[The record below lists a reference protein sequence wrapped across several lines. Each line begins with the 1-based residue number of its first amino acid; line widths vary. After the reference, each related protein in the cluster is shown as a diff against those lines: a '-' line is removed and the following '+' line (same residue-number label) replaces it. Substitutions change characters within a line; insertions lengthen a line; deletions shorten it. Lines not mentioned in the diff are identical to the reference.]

1 MLRVSFEA
9 EQYVRGDDGRVGWW
23 PWETISAMTRSTSLI
38 ARPLAVAALLFSC
51 GGRTGLNG
59 YVEASNPSQT
69 GDGGATDGTA
79 SVAGGPP
86 VYLVDDTGTLLR
98 FSPSSATFD
107 VIGPISCDPLDGG
120 TVAEAMAIDRAGT
133 VYLGLGDSRDQRLV
147 RVSGETGECESSAV
161 STGALKL
168 VANGLAFSA
177 DPGGQSETL
186 YGLVFDALDRVA
198 LALVDAQTLA
208 VRQIGEIV
216 NADLGGGY
224 LYSGADGVL
233 QLTATRDGAL
243 FFLMW
248 LYDPDIPP
256 DGARVYQLLEVDKAS
271 GGVDPTGPSRWV
283 IPSAGSP
290 LTQFPAVAAAFSG
303 SELYLFGVDPAAG
316 ATAAL
321 RIDEHGA
328 VVTEVAQHA
337 SRVVLAGAQTAGPT
351 R

>member
-1 MLRVSFEA
+1 
-9 EQYVRGDDGRVGWW
+9 
-23 PWETISAMTRSTSLI
+23 
-38 ARPLAVAALLFSC
+38 
-51 GGRTGLNG
+51 
-59 YVEASNPSQT
+59 
-69 GDGGATDGTA
+69 
-79 SVAGGPP
+79 
-86 VYLVDDTGTLLR
+86 
-98 FSPSSATFD
+98 
-107 VIGPISCDPLDGG
+107 
-120 TVAEAMAIDRAGT
+120 
-133 VYLGLGDSRDQRLV
+133 
-147 RVSGETGECESSAV
+147 
-161 STGALKL
+161 
-168 VANGLAFSA
+168 
-177 DPGGQSETL
+177 
-186 YGLVFDALDRVA
+186 
-198 LALVDAQTLA
+198 
-208 VRQIGEIV
+208 
-216 NADLGGGY
+216 
-224 LYSGADGVL
+224 
-233 QLTATRDGAL
+233 
-243 FFLMW
+243 